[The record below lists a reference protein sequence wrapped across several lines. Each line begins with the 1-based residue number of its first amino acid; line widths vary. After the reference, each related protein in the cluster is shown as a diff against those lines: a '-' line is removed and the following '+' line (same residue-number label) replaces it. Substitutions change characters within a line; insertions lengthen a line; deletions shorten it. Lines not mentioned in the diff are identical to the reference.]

1 MFTDND
7 MCRGEA
13 MEYPPVRLVQSR
25 KRTILLIL
33 CCLAFVAGSL
43 FVFFYGSPESRLA
56 GFLGVGFFGVLG
68 LPVCF
73 YMLVRPMYLLLDE
86 DGFEMPLAGKRTHR
100 SRWADI
106 AGFEVA
112 SLSGNSVVAITYRPD
127 AAGGSAG
134 REIAEQ
140 VFGAGGV
147 INAAY
152 GGLKAEQLCGL
163 LESYRAHY
171 GGRT

>member
-1 MFTDND
+1 
-7 MCRGEA
+7 

-43 FVFFYGSPESRLA
+43 FVIFYGSPESRLT

-68 LPVCF
+68 LPVCL
-73 YMLVRPMYLLLDE
+73 YMLVLDE

-106 AGFEVA
+106 AGFELA
-112 SLSGNSVVAITYRPD
+112 SLSGNPVVAITYRPD
-127 AAGGSAG
+127 AAEGSVG
-134 REIAEQ
+134 REIAEK
-140 VFGAGGV
+140 VFGTGGV
-147 INAAY
+147 INAGY

-171 GGRT
+171 SGKR

>member
-1 MFTDND
+1 
-7 MCRGEA
+7 

-43 FVFFYGSPESRLA
+43 FVIFYGSPENRLA

-68 LPVCF
+68 LPVCL
-73 YMLVRPMYLLLDE
+73 YMLARPMYLLLDE

-100 SRWADI
+100 SRWVDI

-112 SLSGNSVVAITYRPD
+112 SLSGNPVVAITYRPD
-127 AAGGSAG
+127 AAGGSVG

-140 VFGAGGV
+140 VLGTGGV

-171 GGRT
+171 GGRR

>member
-1 MFTDND
+1 
-7 MCRGEA
+7 

-43 FVFFYGSPESRLA
+43 FVIFYGSPESRLA
-56 GFLGVGFFGVLG
+56 GFLGVGFFGVL
-68 LPVCF
+68 
-73 YMLVRPMYLLLDE
+73 

-171 GGRT
+171 GGRM